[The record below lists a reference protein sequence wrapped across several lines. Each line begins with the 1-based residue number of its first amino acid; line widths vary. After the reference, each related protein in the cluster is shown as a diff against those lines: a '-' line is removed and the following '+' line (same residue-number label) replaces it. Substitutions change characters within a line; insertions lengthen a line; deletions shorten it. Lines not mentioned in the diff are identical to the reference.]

1 MKIIVK
7 KEGRSWVAV
16 FHGWGMHL
24 GDKKITTAYL
34 STMPAYIVIDAIQA
48 RNPDAVVVRG

>member
-7 KEGRSWVAV
+7 KEGPLWVAV
-16 FHGWGMHL
+16 YHGWGMHL

>member
-7 KEGRSWVAV
+7 KEGRLWVAV